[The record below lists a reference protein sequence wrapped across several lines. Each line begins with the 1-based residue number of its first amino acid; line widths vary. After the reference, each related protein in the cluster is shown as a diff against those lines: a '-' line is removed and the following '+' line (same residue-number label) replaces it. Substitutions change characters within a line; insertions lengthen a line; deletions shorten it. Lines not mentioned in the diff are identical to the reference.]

1 MDQTIV
7 TDPKVAL
14 LLRLTDSRS
23 NSNLGD
29 FWISVGCLAIL
40 GVNDFNARNNSV
52 VPELAGGNLSSS
64 SLQMS
69 KVIFDTTSVGKGGIK
84 AYRNALAASAHGVV
98 GAARSAASTPVA
110 NLGSI
115 DKIPQI
121 SYWSS
126 SPALSDKSSYSHF
139 ARTFPSDAE
148 TGKFLMTVISHFGW
162 KFLGAVYVVDPF
174 AQGLINVMQAWPVN
188 NPGGASIPF
197 AVSHTAG
204 DTLSVLTAV
213 AALKASGL
221 NIIVFITLDADVGA
235 LFEAA
240 DNAGMLTPKYVW
252 LTADSPPSDS
262 VNPVATANRMAGVL
276 TLTSAAAESAGYARL
291 AQRWPTLSPADCANS
306 LFDVP
311 ARIFTA
317 APPDVGAYAY
327 DAAVAFGLALAAV
340 VAQGG
345 IVSDGDAVLEA
356 VKALSFDGAA
366 GPTTFD
372 ANGDRV
378 ADGLTFA
385 LFNLRLNVA
394 KTELL
399 PMDQSLV
406 GRVSKLTGVVLNH
419 QDPVLLPIV
428 WKVRAL
434 RSMSSLSLPFHPPT
448 PPIPSS
454 ALLMLAVLSTTA
466 PPMSDR
472 EVEPRFPLTKRLST
486 SSVIPVTL

>member
-1 MDQTIV
+1 M
-7 TDPKVAL
+7 
-14 LLRLTDSRS
+14 R
-23 NSNLGD
+23 
-29 FWISVGCLAIL
+29 
-40 GVNDFNARNNSV
+40 
-52 VPELAGGNLSSS
+52 
-64 SLQMS
+64 
-69 KVIFDTTSVGKGGIK
+69 
-84 AYRNALAASAHGVV
+84 
-98 GAARSAASTPVA
+98 
-110 NLGSI
+110 
-115 DKIPQI
+115 
-121 SYWSS
+121 
-126 SPALSDKSSYSHF
+126 
-139 ARTFPSDAE
+139 
-148 TGKFLMTVISHFGW
+148 
-162 KFLGAVYVVDPF
+162 
-174 AQGLINVMQAWPVN
+174 AWPVN
-188 NPGGASIPF
+188 NPGGASLTL
-197 AVSHTAG
+197 TAPYNYG
-204 DTLSVLTAV
+204 EKKSVLAAV

-291 AQRWPTLSPADCANS
+291 AQRWPTLLPADCANS

-406 GRVSKLTGVVLNH
+406 GRVSKLTGVVLA
-419 QDPVLLPIV
+419 DLPII
-428 WKVRAL
+428 WRVRA
-434 RSMSSLSLPFHPPT
+434 
-448 PPIPSS
+448 
-454 ALLMLAVLSTTA
+454 
-466 PPMSDR
+466 
-472 EVEPRFPLTKRLST
+472 
-486 SSVIPVTL
+486 